1 MSFNLNSVFILPAF
15 FVYCIKMLHI
25 WLIHLFCVGDFT
37 SLFFIL
43 VLASFGGLQFIS
55 LEMCSS
61 MFVLY
66 SPNGIELDFFFLF
79 LLGCFLF
86 LFFVNK
92 KENLQFLGMC

>member
-1 MSFNLNSVFILPAF
+1 MF
-15 FVYCIKMLHI
+15 

-43 VLASFGGLQFIS
+43 VLAFFGGLQFIS

-66 SPNGIELDFFFLF
+66 SPNGCELH
-79 LLGCFLF
+79 
-86 LFFVNK
+86 LFFA
-92 KENLQFLGMC
+92 FLVGLFSFSHFC